1 MIEAKA
7 LEIVGVIETLKLYH
21 VIYNSNFQLKNDN
34 WQNWK
39 KHRDNEEKKLYKLLE
54 IENYEE
60 LKINIIGRLNEV

>member
-60 LKINIIGRLNEV
+60 LLNKYYRAFK